1 MPRKTIASR
10 PAAVEGIPVELVP
23 TTAREH
29 ITGAAALNVPHA
41 WRLGGDWHQSWFG
54 IRPTRIPPE
63 QITDEARFGRLL
75 DRLGGG
81 GLHDARP
88 GLALLNHPGR
98 HWPEKVWTAT
108 HERAVVEVAWA
119 RLQRIAGTDVPTG
132 LPPIDRHDF
141 YRVLP
146 YPDQWVRVRWWAW
159 RLRKVLTPTELAVW
173 DQWQKEWWP

>member
-1 MPRKTIASR
+1 MTTKTRIR
-10 PAAVEGIPVELVP
+10 QHAAVEGVPVEMVS

-29 ITGAAALNVPHA
+29 ITGFAALNVPHT
-41 WRLGGDWHQSWFG
+41 WRLGGDWHDAWFS

-75 DRLGGG
+75 DRLGRG
-81 GLHDARP
+81 GLRDARP

-108 HERAVVEVAWA
+108 HERAVVEMAWG
-119 RLQRIAGTDVPTG
+119 RLQRIAGTDLPAG

-146 YPDQWVRVRWWAW
+146 RPDQCVRTA
-159 RLRKVLTPTELAVW
+159 
-173 DQWQKEWWP
+173 